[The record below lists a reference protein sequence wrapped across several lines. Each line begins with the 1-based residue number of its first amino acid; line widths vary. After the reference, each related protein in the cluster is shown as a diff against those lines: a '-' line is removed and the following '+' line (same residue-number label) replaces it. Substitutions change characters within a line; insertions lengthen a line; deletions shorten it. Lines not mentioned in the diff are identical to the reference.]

1 MKLNIQLFAS
11 GVVDNF
17 NKVKGTSSATLQG
30 KINMSSVGDVVNGQ
44 SIITTTLWAR
54 RTDNFTSTPTGGKA
68 WKGTVKVGS
77 NATHEFK
84 GFDEVVKVAS
94 DWVLFAT
101 FTDVVKHNPDGTC
114 TITISGSVTGPT
126 GTSLA
131 NVTSKGSKTF
141 ELDRLHKVPDE
152 VTFDILEVNEELIN
166 AGVSND
172 TFVKDLS
179 IKSFNIS
186 GNTYD
191 NATIK
196 EYGILNRIVPY
207 GTATLPLIID
217 FSQNEILTD
226 LTYVTKVPITGRI
239 IDSYD
244 TAGYSATLLF
254 DYVSYNKINLIE
266 TSTTVKR
273 NGQTS
278 GKVKI
283 NVKGNLFNGIVGNV
297 DQSTYKPIVKYKFWQ
312 TGTEEPT
319 TYDYEIPSDNITIEN
334 GVFSVS
340 NYEIGSSVET
350 DINWFNP
357 DNAYKIKVYVKDNF
371 TYYESQEKS
380 IAVGEATWTEYKDR
394 CDFKKITVKGND
406 IYTPVIGDVITT
418 STNVGTE
425 EMAKRYGGTWELIDK
440 EFTPANG
447 SNGFTNSKASS
458 SSPRWSRSGHSITLD
473 LYWTTSVQI
482 NDDTILAGTWNLNT
496 LGVSSLPG
504 PYRVNAFS
512 DNGQSL
518 AFMVL
523 ESNGA
528 FSSVDQ
534 LPDAYIAV
542 GRTLLVS
549 YTLNIL
555 PNAMLDSACNK
566 FYWKRIS

>member
-11 GVVDNF
+11 GTVDNF
-17 NKVKGTSSATLQG
+17 TKVKGTTSATLQG
-30 KINMSSVGDVVNGQ
+30 KIEWSSVGDATTNK
-44 SIITTTLWAR
+44 SIVTTKLYAR
-54 RTDNFTSTPTGGKA
+54 RTDNYTSTPTSGKNWGGK
-68 WKGTVKVGS
+68 VKVGN
-77 NATHEFK
+77 NAEHKFTTLSK
-84 GFDEVVKVAS
+84 NTSVAS
-94 DWVLFAT
+94 SWVLFAT
-101 FTDVVKHNPDGTC
+101 YTDEIEHDTDGTK
-114 TITISGSVTGPT
+114 TITISGSVTGAT
-126 GTSLA
+126 GTSLEGK
-131 NVTSKGSKTF
+131 TSSGSKTF
-141 ELDRLHKVPDE
+141 ELDQLHKLPDE
-152 VTFDILEVNEELIN
+152 ITFDILEVNEELIN

-217 FSQNEILTD
+217 FSKNEILTD

-239 IDSYD
+239 IDSFD
-244 TAGYSATLLF
+244 TAGYSETLLF

-278 GKVKI
+278 GKVKL
-283 NVKGNLFNGIVGNV
+283 NVKGNLFNGIVGNI

-357 DNAYKIKVYVKDNF
+357 ENAYKIKVYVKDNF

-380 IAVGEATWTEYKDR
+380 IAVGEATWTEYKNR
-394 CDFKKITVKGND
+394 VDFKKITVKGKEIKPNEEPQWVNLTPKKGTWEFLEYKKTGNQVFIRGRATAYKWETGSEIIAD
-406 IYTPVIGDVITT
+406 IPEEIIPLKIIYSYSHLSGGRMGRVGVNANGVLFYDWARNISDASTYTT
-418 STNVGTE
+418 ST
-425 EMAKRYGGTWELIDK
+425 W
-440 EFTPANG
+440 
-447 SNGFTNSKASS
+447 
-458 SSPRWSRSGHSITLD
+458 H
-473 LYWTTSVQI
+473 
-482 NDDTILAGTWNLNT
+482 
-496 LGVSSLPG
+496 
-504 PYRVNAFS
+504 AFS
-512 DNGQSL
+512 FNY
-518 AFMVL
+518 F
-523 ESNGA
+523 
-528 FSSVDQ
+528 
-534 LPDAYIAV
+534 
-542 GRTLLVS
+542 
-549 YTLNIL
+549 
-555 PNAMLDSACNK
+555 LD
-566 FYWKRIS
+566 